1 MERVVGVGGAEDA
14 LVAAGLGEAE
24 LVGAGYA
31 TRWAEEF
38 WSWRDAEGFFG
49 LFEVAEEVDRG
60 VEHKGAVG
68 DVVIA
73 DFVSGGFDASDQ
85 IGMAQGALADQE
97 KRGVG
102 VVLPENVEDLRREDG
117 VWAVIEGEGY
127 EGMAGADAV
136 GEIWSQPLEQ
146 RQDDWR
152 LCPEEE

>member
-1 MERVVGVGGAEDA
+1 VGVGGAQDA
-14 LVAAGLGEAE
+14 FVAAGLGEAQ

-31 TRWAEEF
+31 AGWAEEF
-38 WSWRDAEGFFG
+38 WSWRDAEDFFG
-49 LFEVAEEVDRG
+49 LFEVAEEVDGG

-73 DFVSGGFDASDQ
+73 DFMSGGFDAGDQ
-85 IGMAQGALADQE
+85 AGMAQGALADQE

-102 VVLPENVEDLRREDG
+102 VVLLENFEDLRCEDG
-117 VWAVIEGEGY
+117 VWAVIEGEGD
-127 EGMAGADAV
+127 ERMAGADAV

-152 LCPEEE
+152 LDPEEE